1 MFAIGSSDVLSS
13 VARETEPNWDADIR
27 DDVYEECAKFGGV
40 IHIYVDKLSQVC
52 GVCGGGGGCICHPQW
67 GVLLS
72 LVFPIQGNVYVK
84 CATAQVAT
92 NASNALNGRF
102 FAGEC
107 TF

>member
-52 GVCGGGGGCICHPQW
+52 GVCGGGGRVHLSSTVGCVTVTCLPHP
-67 GVLLS
+67 G
-72 LVFPIQGNVYVK
+72 
-84 CATAQVAT
+84 
-92 NASNALNGRF
+92 
-102 FAGEC
+102 
-107 TF
+107 